1 MGEAQGDRVKLKFA
15 QRALNEIE
23 RGKREWLARR
33 DKNPELFESE
43 LAEALENIKAVPALG
58 SPTDIV
64 SRGQLDM
71 IDLVAAF
78 ERADEGAV
86 RETLSQRDKDPG
98 RHLGVEADVEE
109 GGAVPALIQWYR
121 RLSQVGEG
129 GPDETPPAAPVAPV
143 LELGW
148 GRVCAAL
155 VGLHWQAG

>member
-64 SRGQLDM
+64 SRGQLVRRVEMRKTKYQVYYRLHTDE
-71 IDLVAAF
+71 LVYIVSVW
-78 ERADEGAV
+78 GG
-86 RETLSQRDKDPG
+86 QRGTKPKL
-98 RHLGVEADVEE
+98 R
-109 GGAVPALIQWYR
+109 
-121 RLSQVGEG
+121 
-129 GPDETPPAAPVAPV
+129 
-143 LELGW
+143 
-148 GRVCAAL
+148 
-155 VGLHWQAG
+155 